1 MLTYRLTKGSALT
14 NQEIDA
20 NFQHFTGSHSVT
32 GSLIISG
39 SSSIEGSFDVTG
51 STNFIGLT
59 TISSISGAILTPTF
73 SGVIPSFS
81 ASNGQF
87 LFGSGSEGY
96 KIFVWL
102 DNAWRS
108 GSLF

>member
-1 MLTYRLTKGSALT
+1 MLTYRQTKGSALT

-39 SSSIEGSFDVTG
+39 STSIEGLFDVTGSFNITG

-59 TISSISGAILTPTF
+59 TINSISGAILTPTF

-81 ASNGQF
+81 LS
-87 LFGSGSEGY
+87 
-96 KIFVWL
+96 VC
-102 DNAWRS
+102 
-108 GSLF
+108 